1 MLSCPFKSAVIAENI
16 KSLLL
21 LDSSSQTSMSACNAG
36 SEASLS
42 DCSDWRSDVISQCA
56 EVVGGFC
63 PKIERR
69 TRLAASLIMQYTSFS
84 WSQIVMLFW

>member
-1 MLSCPFKSAVIAENI
+1 MLSSPFRPAVIAENI

-21 LDSSSQTSMSACNAG
+21 LDSSSQMSMSVSG
-36 SEASLS
+36 TV
-42 DCSDWRSDVISQCA
+42 VISQSA

-84 WSQIVMLFW
+84 WVQSVMLFW